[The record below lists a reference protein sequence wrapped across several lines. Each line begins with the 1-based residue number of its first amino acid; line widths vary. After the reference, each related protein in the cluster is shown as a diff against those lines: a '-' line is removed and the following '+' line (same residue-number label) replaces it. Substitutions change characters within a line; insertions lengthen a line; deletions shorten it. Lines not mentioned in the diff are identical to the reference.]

1 MKNKNIQNT
10 TVLMIDSTVGNDYTL
25 CLCENLH
32 NEGTKVILVTPE
44 DRKFYNKPDYDV
56 KFWMPSKKQNKSKFL
71 KIFKYFSYQFK
82 ILHYAILNKKSV
94 IHYQFFRS
102 RMDTIGFFVLRV
114 FHKRL
119 VHTAHNILPHEQ
131 MKIDYFLNNLV
142 YKSAEAI
149 IVHSFSIKRKFL
161 DNFKKDEN
169 KVFVV
174 PHGNFDFFVDAN
186 SDKEINN
193 REVLNLNSN
202 DKVMLFF
209 GIVREY
215 KGLNMLL
222 DAFEI
227 AANNVNGLKLLIA
240 GSTASDEIRDEY
252 VEKILSLKHGDKIS
266 HKFEFIPIKE
276 VPIYF
281 KAADVVL
288 LPYKEIDH
296 SGIIHLAYSFGKP
309 VIATRVGDF
318 EEVIKHNKSGF
329 ILDTNDV
336 DDLAK
341 WIEIAFSDTSKLKE
355 MGDYCLDLSE
365 SKYSWKNVVAK
376 TNEVYKKI
384 DE

>member
-1 MKNKNIQNT
+1 MKNKSIQNT

-32 NEGTKVILVTPE
+32 NEGTKVILVTTE
-44 DRKFYNKPDYDV
+44 DRKFYSKPAYEV
-56 KFWMPSKKQNKSKFL
+56 KFWMPSKKHNKSKLL
-71 KIFKYFSYQFK
+71 KIFKYFSYQSK
-82 ILHYAILNKKSV
+82 LLLYAILNRNSI

-102 RMDTIGFFVLRV
+102 RLDSIGVFILRI

-119 VHTAHNILPHEQ
+119 VHTAHNVLPHEK

-149 IVHSFSIKRKFL
+149 IVHSASIKRKFL
-161 DNFKKDEN
+161 DNFKKDKN
-169 KVFVV
+169 KIFVV
-174 PHGNFDFFVDAN
+174 PHGNFDFFVQAG
-186 SDKEINN
+186 SDKEVSG
-193 REVLNLNSN
+193 RKVLNLNSS

-215 KGLNMLL
+215 KGLDMLL
-222 DAFEI
+222 DAFDI
-227 AANNVNGLKLLIA
+227 AANKVDGLRLLIA
-240 GSTASDEIRDEY
+240 GSTVSEEMSNGY
-252 VEKILSLKHGDKIS
+252 VEKIMSLRHSDKITY
-266 HKFEFIPIKE
+266 KFQFIPINE
-276 VPIYF
+276 VPMYF

-288 LPYKEIDH
+288 LPYKAIDH

-318 EEVIKHNKSGF
+318 EEVIEHDKSGF

-341 WIEIAFSDTSKLKE
+341 WIEIALSDISKLKD
-355 MGDYCLDLSE
+355 MGNYCLDLSE
-365 SKYSWKNVVAK
+365 SKYSWKNVVKK
-376 TNEVYKKI
+376 TTDIYRKF
-384 DE
+384 DD